1 LKKFPDSELLKK
13 PGQDQEQEFMDP
25 PAPGDLFNVFFI
37 SSVEPLMS
45 FALHSKF
52 IEAAKYET
60 YSSRLAEASAL
71 LFCSLLRNI

>member
-1 LKKFPDSELLKK
+1 
-13 PGQDQEQEFMDP
+13 
-25 PAPGDLFNVFFI
+25 
-37 SSVEPLMS
+37 MS